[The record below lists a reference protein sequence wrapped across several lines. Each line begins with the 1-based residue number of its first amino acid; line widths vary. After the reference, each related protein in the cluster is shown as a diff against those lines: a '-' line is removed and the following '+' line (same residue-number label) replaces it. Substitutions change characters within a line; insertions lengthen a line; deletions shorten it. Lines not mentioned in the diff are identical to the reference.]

1 MSQAQR
7 LQRDPKERQHPKL
20 QQSFAVVGIPDV
32 SQIVKKAMAKLGTPF
47 HGEKGMREEIVGP
60 PDDRMDFSDLDSGF
74 YDLADT
80 EKILRK
86 LPKFIP

>member
-1 MSQAQR
+1 
-7 LQRDPKERQHPKL
+7 
-20 QQSFAVVGIPDV
+20 
-32 SQIVKKAMAKLGTPF
+32 MAKLGTPF

-60 PDDRMDFSDLDSGF
+60 PDDRMDFRDLDSGF

-86 LPKFIP
+86 LPKFVP